1 MNIQLSDHFTY
12 KKLFRYVF
20 PSVMM
25 MIFTSMYSVVDGFFV
40 SNFVGKTSFAA
51 INLMMPLIM
60 GVSTVG
66 FMLATGGS
74 AIVSATLGEGKS
86 ELANRYFSM
95 IVYVGIFLGLIFAVI
110 GIFVAEPVARF
121 LGAEG
126 ELLKNCVIYGRI
138 LFAFVPAYMIQVMF
152 QSFYVVAEKP
162 NYSLRVTIAAG
173 CTNMILDYV
182 FIALFDWGIAGAGF
196 ATVIGYC
203 VGGIIPIVYFCRKN
217 NSTPLRLGKTQ
228 FYPKVFLKT
237 CTNGS
242 SEMVN
247 NLSASIVG
255 ILFNLQLMKYAGETG
270 VAAYGVLMY
279 LGFIFIAIFL
289 GYSMGSSPIVS
300 YHYGAKNYDEL
311 KNMFKKGLTII
322 TLGGLFLVA
331 FAEVFARP
339 LVSIFASYDKDLM
352 EMSVAGARI
361 SIISFVFAGINIF
374 GSGFFTSLNN
384 GLISALISFLRTLV
398 FQIVTILVLP
408 LIFGLKGIWFSMVIA
423 DVLACITT
431 IIFLIKFRKKYRY

>member
-1 MNIQLSDHFTY
+1 
-12 KKLFRYVF
+12 
-20 PSVMM
+20 
-25 MIFTSMYSVVDGFFV
+25 
-40 SNFVGKTSFAA
+40 
-51 INLMMPLIM
+51 
-60 GVSTVG
+60 
-66 FMLATGGS
+66 
-74 AIVSATLGEGKS
+74 
-86 ELANRYFSM
+86 
-95 IVYVGIFLGLIFAVI
+95 
-110 GIFVAEPVARF
+110 
-121 LGAEG
+121 
-126 ELLKNCVIYGRI
+126 
-138 LFAFVPAYMIQVMF
+138 
-152 QSFYVVAEKP
+152 
-162 NYSLRVTIAAG
+162 
-173 CTNMILDYV
+173 
-182 FIALFDWGIAGAGF
+182 
-196 ATVIGYC
+196 
-203 VGGIIPIVYFCRKN
+203 
-217 NSTPLRLGKTQ
+217 
-228 FYPKVFLKT
+228 
-237 CTNGS
+237 
-242 SEMVN
+242 
-247 NLSASIVG
+247 
-255 ILFNLQLMKYAGETG
+255 
-270 VAAYGVLMY
+270 MY